1 MSVEKKKPHTS
12 NMLCFRYRR
21 RRRKNRYE
29 NLVVPSQDYEATLQ
43 DNQLYDRDSSY
54 KAPSAN
60 YAAPDPS
67 YEAPS
72 YSSYEESRNMI
83 YNALSFLFY
92 PGVICC
98 TFIRRLSTSLI
109 TLQVTRA
116 IPAGKMKI

>member
-1 MSVEKKKPHTS
+1 
-12 NMLCFRYRR
+12 MLCFRYRR

-29 NLVVPSQDYEATLQ
+29 NLVVPSQDYEAPLQ

-72 YSSYEESRNMI
+72 YSSYEESGYMI
-83 YNALSFLFY
+83 
-92 PGVICC
+92 
-98 TFIRRLSTSLI
+98 
-109 TLQVTRA
+109 
-116 IPAGKMKI
+116 

>member
-1 MSVEKKKPHTS
+1 M
-12 NMLCFRYRR
+12 
-21 RRRKNRYE
+21 
-29 NLVVPSQDYEATLQ
+29 PSQDYEATLQ

-72 YSSYEESRNMI
+72 YSTYEESRNMI
-83 YNALSFLFY
+83 YKALSFLFY

-98 TFIRRLSTSLI
+98 AFIRRLSTSPI
-109 TLQVTRA
+109 TLPVTRA